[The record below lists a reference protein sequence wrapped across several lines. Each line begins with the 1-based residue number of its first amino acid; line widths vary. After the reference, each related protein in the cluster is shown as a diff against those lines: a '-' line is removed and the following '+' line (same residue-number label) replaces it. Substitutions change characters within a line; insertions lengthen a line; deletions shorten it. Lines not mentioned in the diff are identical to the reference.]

1 VHINTSLE
9 KLSILRDFMFGFS
22 QRFQKYAKCFRY
34 QYCNQNACILSTGAY
49 VPTIG
54 IAYLFKVKEYMNDI
68 GLGDFCVDIEYFEH
82 KKVFMMFEE
91 MWNRKQEIC
100 DNLQNIIEKK
110 KVQLLESLNEIDS
123 IMLYENPSYK

>member
-1 VHINTSLE
+1 
-9 KLSILRDFMFGFS
+9 
-22 QRFQKYAKCFRY
+22 
-34 QYCNQNACILSTGAY
+34 
-49 VPTIG
+49 
-54 IAYLFKVKEYMNDI
+54 MNDI

-100 DNLQNIIEKK
+100 NNLQNIIEKK

-123 IMLYENPSYK
+123 IMLNENSSHK